1 MKTKMPHAKASLQN
15 AVKAMLGR
23 RFIAVSAYR
32 KKERSQ
38 THNLTFHPNKL
49 EKEDQAK
56 PETSRGNKII
66 KIRVKINKIERIGN
80 KKENQGN
87 QKLYFKINKIG
98 EALLPSQELISAH
111 MLFRLTIVVLQTT
124 PNH

>member
-1 MKTKMPHAKASLQN
+1 MPHAKASLQN
-15 AVKAMLGR
+15 AVKAMLGG

-38 THNLTFHPNKL
+38 THNLTFHPKKL

-66 KIRVKINKIERIGN
+66 KIGVKINKTENRKHER
-80 KKENQGN
+80 KSRQPK
-87 QKLYFKINKIG
+87 
-98 EALLPSQELISAH
+98 
-111 MLFRLTIVVLQTT
+111 VVF
-124 PNH
+124 